1 MDNRGNKMP
10 AIYAGYRQFFV
21 FCRIAGCC
29 FVNGTFIRHGCSD
42 LKIKIWSWYILYV
55 LAGLWFYFWAM
66 AVVIGSESNRPI
78 FDTPNMIFYGY
89 NALINIQAAISML
102 SLLRHSGTYLEIIKT
117 CGDLEE
123 AIGLPREQAQKKF
136 EKISRR
142 CLIFMVLDSAK
153 GLAINKRV
161 LPLSL
166 RFMWSLHD
174 WVKMGLL
181 VCFEVGV
188 YLVGIWV
195 SLSFWLVVYNASVLK
210 EYFACVN
217 ARMVQALTDPTGPAE
232 SLQRVRL
239 NQAAL
244 RGMVL
249 KINNAFDLQVTL
261 YYGISIYFLCAS
273 LYGVLLFTLT
283 YADRAMRAIYVACLA
298 TSVYVS
304 ARAAHNMT
312 SEVRLFLINSIC
324 LLTVGCRYALY

>member
-1 MDNRGNKMP
+1 MYNRSNKTP

-29 FVNGTFIRHGCSD
+29 LVNGTFIRHGCSD
-42 LKIKIWSWYILYV
+42 LKIKIWSWYILYS

-89 NALINIQAAISML
+89 NALLNIQAAISML

-117 CGDLEE
+117 CGDLEV
-123 AIGLPREQAQKKF
+123 AIGLPREQAQKKL

-142 CLIFMVLDSAK
+142 CLIFMILDSAR

-166 RFMWSLHD
+166 KFMWSLHD
-174 WVKMGLL
+174 WVKIGLL

-188 YLVGIWV
+188 YLVGIWA

-217 ARMVQALTDPTGPAE
+217 ARMVQALQDPTGPAE

-239 NQAAL
+239 NHAAL

-283 YADRAMRAIYVACLA
+283 YADRAIRAIYVVCLA

-312 SEVRLFLINSIC
+312 SEVS
-324 LLTVGCRYALY
+324 